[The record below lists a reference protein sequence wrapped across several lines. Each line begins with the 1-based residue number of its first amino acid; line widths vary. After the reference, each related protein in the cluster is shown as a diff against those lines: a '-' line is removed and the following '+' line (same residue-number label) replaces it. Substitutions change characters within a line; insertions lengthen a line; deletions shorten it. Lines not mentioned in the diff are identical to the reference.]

1 MMSAW
6 WLLLLLPLAG
16 SFGYMIA
23 ALMWVADERKG
34 ERK

>member
-1 MMSAW
+1 MIAWW

-34 ERK
+34 EKQ